1 MQLPPDGPIV
11 AQCGP
16 PKAILELELTTGE
29 VGSKVDREAMLG
41 NGDCSFFF
49 SVSLSLSPNLA
60 FLDLL
65 FSDQSKLINTCLVDR
80 LLEVGIFR

>member
-49 SVSLSLSPNLA
+49 SVSLSLSLTQSCIFGSIVLRPKQI
-60 FLDLL
+60 
-65 FSDQSKLINTCLVDR
+65 DQHVP
-80 LLEVGIFR
+80 G